1 MAALLTV
8 ENISKAFG
16 GVRAVNDVSIEVNK
30 GAIVGLIGTNG
41 AGKTTLF
48 NIISGFLAADS
59 GQVNLEGEQITSLKS
74 HEIAQRGLVRT
85 FQTPI
90 GFPRMTVFENML
102 VFDKQT
108 KHHFRRSIS
117 PFGVN
122 RKIPEDIKA
131 DIARNL
137 ESIQLGDQHD
147 TWLQDLS
154 APDLKLLEFIR
165 AVQSGPKI
173 LLLDEPAA
181 GVNVALLEEL
191 EKQIRAVRDNGVTC
205 LIVDHNVGFI
215 CSICD
220 YVYAMADGK
229 LISKGEPN
237 AVVADPAV
245 IDCYIGSG
253 GTAQQ

>member
-1 MAALLTV
+1 MSLLSV
-8 ENISKAFG
+8 QDISKAFG
-16 GVRAVNDVSIEVNK
+16 GVRAVSDVSLEVNQ
-30 GAIVGLIGTNG
+30 GSIVGLIGTNG

-48 NIISGFLAADS
+48 NIISGFLGADS
-59 GQVNLEGEQITSLKS
+59 GRVTLDGEDVLSLKA
-74 HEIAQRGLVRT
+74 HQIAQRGLVRT

-90 GFPRMTVFENML
+90 GFPKMTVFENML
-102 VFDKQT
+102 VFNKET
-108 KHHFRRSIS
+108 NHSFRRSIS
-117 PFGVN
+117 PFKKHREISTGT
-122 RKIPEDIKA
+122 
-131 DIARNL
+131 RNHISRSL
-137 ESIQLGDQHD
+137 DTINLSDKHD

-165 AVQSGPKI
+165 AIQSEPKI

-191 EKQIRAVRDNGVTC
+191 EAQIRKVRDSGVTC

-229 LISKGEPN
+229 LIAQGKPD
-237 AVVADPAV
+237 AVVEDPAV
-245 IDCYIGSG
+245 IEVYIGSG
-253 GTAQQ
+253 GVN

>member
-1 MAALLTV
+1 MSLLSV
-8 ENISKAFG
+8 QDVSKAFG
-16 GVRAVNDVSIEVNK
+16 GVRAVSDVSLEVNQ
-30 GAIVGLIGTNG
+30 GSIVGLIGTNG

-48 NIISGFLAADS
+48 NIISGFLGADS
-59 GQVNLEGEQITSLKS
+59 GRVTLDGEDVLSLKP
-74 HEIAQRGLVRT
+74 HQIAQRGLVRT

-90 GFPRMTVFENML
+90 GFPKMTVFENML
-102 VFDKQT
+102 IFNKET
-108 KHHFRRSIS
+108 NHSFRRSIS
-117 PFGVN
+117 PFKKH
-122 RKIPEDIKA
+122 REISA
-131 DIARNL
+131 DTRNHISRSL
-137 ESIQLGDQHD
+137 DTINLGDEHD

-165 AVQSGPKI
+165 AIQSEPKI

-191 EKQIRAVRDNGVTC
+191 EAQIRKVRDSGVTC

-229 LISKGEPN
+229 LIAQGKPDT
-237 AVVADPAV
+237 VVKDPAV
-245 IDCYIGSG
+245 IEVYIGTG
-253 GTAQQ
+253 GVN